1 MSITVYTKPECNSCD
16 QTKRRLDKHGIE
28 YETVDVTED
37 DAARDFVTDG
47 LGYRQMPVVVVE
59 ETTEN
64 GAHHEH
70 WSGFRI
76 DALDKLAAT
85 A

>member
-16 QTKRRLDKHGIE
+16 QTKRRLNKHGIE
-28 YETVDVTED
+28 YTTVDVTED
-37 DAARDFVTDG
+37 AAAREFVTDG
-47 LGYRQMPVVVVE
+47 LGYRQMPVVVVD
-59 ETTEN
+59 EN
-64 GAHHEH
+64 TH

-76 DALDKLAAT
+76 DALDKLAA

>member
-1 MSITVYTKPECNSCD
+1 MSITVYTKPKCNSCN
-16 QTKRRLDKHGIE
+16 QTKRRLDKHGID

-37 DAARDFVTDG
+37 AAAREFVTDR
-47 LGYRQMPVVVVE
+47 LGYRQMPVVVVD
-59 ETTEN
+59 EN
-64 GAHHEH
+64 TH

-76 DALDKLAAT
+76 EALDTLAA

>member
-1 MSITVYTKPECNSCD
+1 MSITVYTKPKCNSCD

-37 DAARDFVTDG
+37 DAAREFVTDR
-47 LGYRQMPVVVVE
+47 LGYRQMPVVVVD
-59 ETTEN
+59 EN
-64 GAHHEH
+64 TH

-76 DALDKLAAT
+76 EALDKLAA

>member
-1 MSITVYTKPECNSCD
+1 MSITVYTKPECNNCD
-16 QTKRRLDKHGIE
+16 QTKRRLNKHGIE

-37 DAARDFVTDG
+37 DAAREFVTDG

-64 GAHHEH
+64 GTRLEH